1 MSELNH
7 TDAATTDAAT
17 TEPTPKIE
25 PPARRLKARLVV
37 NILTQLFLV
46 AILAVIIFIMWLPAI
61 VSKK

>member
-7 TDAATTDAAT
+7 TDPATI
-17 TEPTPKIE
+17 EPTSDPSTVA
-25 PPARRLKARLVV
+25 PSRRSKARLVV
-37 NILTQLFLV
+37 NILTQLFLM